1 MSKYSIPVSFLLL
14 ELLSCLRDCLCHAC
28 ACFHEAYETLQV
40 YLVSKCVQILLALK
54 GHEKTAI
61 FNFCSLFMF
70 VLICFVL
77 CSRTWK
83 ENGSHHGSSL
93 PGGPQLPSFAKASAT
108 PQVSRLSQDLGQQ
121 LLYRDTSTLF
131 KYI

>member
-1 MSKYSIPVSFLLL
+1 M
-14 ELLSCLRDCLCHAC
+14 
-28 ACFHEAYETLQV
+28 
-40 YLVSKCVQILLALK
+40 QILLALK

-108 PQVSRLSQDLGQQ
+108 PQVSRLSQELGQQ